1 MATLKKPKKNKYPK
15 KPKANA
21 SATSMEAWLEKV
33 KAIDK
38 KFDDATKTYT
48 KEMKTRN
55 ELKGKISK
63 VTR

>member
-1 MATLKKPKKNKYPK
+1 MATLRKPKKKKYPK

-21 SATSMEAWLEKV
+21 SADQMTKYLEKV

-38 KFDDATKTYT
+38 EFDTATTEYN
-48 KEMKTRN
+48 KESKKRS
-55 ELKGKISK
+55 ELKAKVAK

>member
-21 SATSMEAWLEKV
+21 SVQSMATFLEKV

-38 KFDDATKTYT
+38 KFNDDTAAYT
-48 KEMKTRN
+48 KESKARK
-55 ELKGKISK
+55 ELKDKISK
-63 VTR
+63 VAR

>member
-21 SATSMEAWLEKV
+21 SVPSMTAYLEKV

-38 KFDDATKTYT
+38 KFADDTAAYS
-48 KEMKTRN
+48 KEMKART

>member
-1 MATLKKPKKNKYPK
+1 MATLKKPKKKKYPK

-21 SATSMEAWLEKV
+21 SAEQMTKYLEKV

-38 KFDDATKTYT
+38 QFTDDTSDYN
-48 KEMKTRN
+48 KEFKKRS
-55 ELKGKISK
+55 ELKAKIGK